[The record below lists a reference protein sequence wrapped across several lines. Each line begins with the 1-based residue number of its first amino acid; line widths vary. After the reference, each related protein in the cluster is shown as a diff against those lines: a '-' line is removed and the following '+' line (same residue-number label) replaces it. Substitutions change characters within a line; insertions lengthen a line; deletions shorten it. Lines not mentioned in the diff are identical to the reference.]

1 MLRNDPPRGPP
12 YRAADHDADVHP
24 PPQRHPL
31 SVPRRSAARH
41 PAAEARPAAEAI
53 PGLPTAVTW
62 LGRRAWLP
70 IPLLAAASL
79 LALVLGPG
87 AGLEAPR
94 TLLALNFVFSTI
106 LSLFVADLV
115 ARAFIVRGTL
125 GLLLLG
131 CGAVVWG
138 TSDLAAS
145 AADAQH
151 PGTGAV
157 VHGLCACASAA
168 CHLAGA
174 ALSVRRRR
182 RVRAAGV
189 WVPASYLTALAVVA
203 SIALVAREGW
213 APPILLEAHGVRHWV
228 LLSAAAAFALAALLL
243 ALQRRPGGSAFVRWY
258 ALALLL
264 LALGLADGAIP
275 GAWSWLAWL
284 DHAGRYLGS
293 VYLAVAA
300 VAALRESRAWG
311 ASVELALRATERRYE
326 ALFTSA
332 TDAILLSDP
341 DGSLVAANPAAQAL
355 LGRPEAEICRVGRA
369 GLLAPGTDL
378 DALLRRRG
386 EAGHVHAD
394 VQFVRKDGSRL
405 EADYSSVTFDSDGR
419 AFDIVRDV
427 TERRRTEEALRE
439 ADRRKN
445 AFLAVLSH
453 ELRNPLTP
461 IRNGVRILRGAAPGS
476 EPALRAQTVIERQ
489 VEQLARLVDDLLDV
503 TRITRDRIQLR
514 SERLELGELVRRTV
528 EDHRSLFQGRG
539 VDLRFT
545 PAPDPI
551 AVEADPQRLAQIV
564 GNLLQNA
571 AKFTPRGGHTRVAV
585 EAPPGAGRAVIRVAD
600 DGVGMS
606 PELRAG
612 LFQPFMQADT
622 TLDRSEGGLGLG
634 LALVKGLV
642 ELHRGS
648 IEARSD
654 GPGRGSEFEVAIPL
668 APPAPAPSPPEAVAS
683 PTVRRRVL
691 VIEDNED
698 AGETLREVLEL
709 QGHEV
714 VAVARSGA
722 DGLASARVARPDVV
736 LCDIGLPA
744 MDGYEVARAFRADAA
759 LRGTRL
765 VALSGYAQP
774 EDLTRAAEAGFDA
787 HLAKPPDLDALERFL
802 TGLPAPH
809 G

>member
-1 MLRNDPPRGPP
+1 
-12 YRAADHDADVHP
+12 VHP

-31 SVPRRSAARH
+31 SVSRRSSVRH
-41 PAAEARPAAEAI
+41 PAVEARPPSDAV
-53 PGLPTAVTW
+53 PGLPGAVTW

-79 LALVLGPG
+79 VALVLGPG

-94 TLLALNFVFSTI
+94 TLLALNFIFSTI
-106 LSLFVADLV
+106 FSLFVADLV
-115 ARAFIVRGTL
+115 ARAFIVRGTV

-145 AADAQH
+145 AAGAQH

-174 ALSVRRRR
+174 TLSVRRRR

-203 SIALVAREGW
+203 AIALVAREGW
-213 APPILLEAHGVRHWV
+213 APPILLEAHGAVRYWV

-243 ALQRRPGGSAFVRWY
+243 ALQKRAGGSAFVRWY

-264 LALGLADGAIP
+264 LALGLADGAAP
-275 GAWSWLAWL
+275 VRWSWLAWL
-284 DHAGRYLGS
+284 DHAGRYLGN

-311 ASVELALRATERRYE
+311 SSVELALRATERRYE

-341 DGSLVAANPAAQAL
+341 GGSLVAANPAAQAL
-355 LGRPEAEICRVGRA
+355 LGRPEGEICRVGRA

-378 DALLRRRG
+378 DALLRRRE

-405 EADYSSVTFDSDGR
+405 EADYSSVTFDRDGR

-427 TERRRTEEALRE
+427 TERKRAEEALRE
-439 ADRRKN
+439 ADRRKT

-476 EPALRAQTVIERQ
+476 EPALRAQSVIERQ

-503 TRITRDRIQLR
+503 TRITSDRIQLR
-514 SERLELGELVRRTV
+514 PERLELGELVGRTV
-528 EDHRSLFQGRG
+528 EDHRSFFQERG
-539 VDLRFT
+539 VELLLS
-545 PAPDPI
+545 PADGPI

-600 DGVGMS
+600 DGVGMP

-654 GPGRGSEFEVAIPL
+654 GPGKGSEFEVAIPL
-668 APPAPAPSPPEAVAS
+668 APPAPAPTPPEAAA
-683 PTVRRRVL
+683 PPGVRRRVL

-714 VAVARSGA
+714 VAVARSGP
-722 DGLASARVARPDVV
+722 DGLASARAARPDVV

-787 HLAKPPDLDALERFL
+787 HLAKPPDLDALQRFL
-802 TGLPAPH
+802 TGLPASH